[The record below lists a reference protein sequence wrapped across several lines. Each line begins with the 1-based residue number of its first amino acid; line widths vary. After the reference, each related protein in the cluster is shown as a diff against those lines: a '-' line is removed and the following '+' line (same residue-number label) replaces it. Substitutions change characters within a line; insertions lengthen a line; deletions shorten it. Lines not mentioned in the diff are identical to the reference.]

1 MNPNVKTEQYNKL
14 LGELTKM
21 LVDIDQDFLSPRSQS
36 QINMP
41 VALLETTH
49 SRVKLVVKKTTP
61 VLELVLREAQQSM
74 QEIVFADV
82 YPRFVRHQMTMS
94 ASRALAND
102 RYRYQGLGDC
112 FCLTDPRFVRQA
124 VREIER
130 NI

>member
-1 MNPNVKTEQYNKL
+1 MCRPLLMNPNVKTEQYNKL

-74 QEIVFADV
+74 EQIVFADV

-112 FCLTDPRFVRQA
+112 FCLTDPRFVR
-124 VREIER
+124 
-130 NI
+130 